1 MILVSVTLVQNSLVS
16 KVFLETIKILD
27 GVALHLEYHQERLNA
42 ALQTPNRYKLY
53 TLINPPSNA
62 LYRCR
67 IHYDADEIE
76 IEYLPYTKRCIQ
88 TLKLVLSETIVYD
101 KKYANRDEINRLLMK
116 KEHCDDILIIK
127 KGLVSD
133 TSIANIAFFDGK
145 LWFTPK
151 SALLKGTCR
160 ARLLAEGKII
170 EKEIG
175 AEDIKRYKKI
185 ALMNAMI
192 DFDIIASD
200 NIEEII
206 C

>member
-1 MILVSVTLVQNSLVS
+1 MSR
-16 KVFLETIKILD
+16 VFLETIKILD
-27 GVALHLEYHQERLNA
+27 GVALHLEYHQERLNT
-42 ALQTPNRYKLY
+42 ALQTSNRYNLY
-53 TLINPPSNA
+53 TLINPPTNA

-67 IHYDADEIE
+67 ILYDAVEIE
-76 IEYLPYTKRCIQ
+76 IEYLPYTKHYIH
-88 TLKLVLSETIVYD
+88 TLKLVLSDAIIYD
-101 KKYANRDEINRLLMK
+101 KKYVNRDEINRLFMQ
-116 KEHCDDILIIK
+116 KEQCDDILIIK

-133 TSIANIAFFDGK
+133 TSIANIAFYDGK

-151 SALLKGTCR
+151 AALLKGTCR
-160 ARLLAEGKII
+160 TRLLLEGKII
-170 EKEIG
+170 EKEIRV
-175 AEDIKRYKKI
+175 EDIKKYKKI

>member
-1 MILVSVTLVQNSLVS
+1 MSS
-16 KVFLETIKILD
+16 VFLETIKILD
-27 GVALHLEYHQERLNA
+27 GVAFHLEYHQERLNT
-42 ALQTPNRYKLY
+42 ALQTPDRYNLY

-67 IHYDADEIE
+67 ILYDIDEIE
-76 IEYLPYTKRCIQ
+76 IEYLPYTKHCVE
-88 TLKLVLSETIVYD
+88 TLKLVFSKTIVYD
-101 KKYANRDEINRLLMK
+101 KKYANRDEINMLLMH
-116 KEHCDDILIIK
+116 KEQSDDILIIK

-133 TSIANIAFFDGK
+133 TSIANIAFYDGK
-145 LWFTPK
+145 LWFTPA

-160 ARLLAEGKII
+160 ARLLSDGKII
-170 EKEIG
+170 EKEIRV
-175 AEDIKRYKKI
+175 EDIKNYKKI

-192 DFDIIASD
+192 DFDIITSD